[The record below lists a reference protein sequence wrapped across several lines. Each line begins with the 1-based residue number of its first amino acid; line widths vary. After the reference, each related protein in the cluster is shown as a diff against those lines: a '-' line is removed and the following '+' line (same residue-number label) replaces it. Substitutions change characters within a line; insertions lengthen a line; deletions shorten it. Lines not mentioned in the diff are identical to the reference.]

1 MNGPQSGRFLK
12 VRIGPKKHPFRR
24 SKGLQNQISVRFAS
38 AIASPVSRFDIVPC
52 VGSRVRRLCTMAKKR
67 SPSPAQAAEALPSS
81 AKAKSGDG
89 QIINGTG
96 LEGHLIVG
104 IGASAGGLG
113 AFRSFFSEMPTD
125 SGMAFI
131 LVQHLDPDYNSALAE
146 IISECTAM
154 PVVKAADGTV
164 AAPNSVAVIPQNAIL
179 KIEGGV
185 LRVALPESPTARRS
199 SIDTFFVSLAQ
210 DQGENA
216 VGIILSGFGSDGTIG
231 IEAIKEGGGLTLSEA
246 SFDHRAKFG
255 MPQSAA
261 AGGFVDYV
269 LQPQEM
275 PARLLE
281 YRNFKYRT
289 IDSLPEASEAGR
301 PNHLVTICA
310 VLNSRLGRDFGQYK
324 SSTLMR
330 RVRRRMQVL
339 HIEDPSEYIAQLR
352 VLPNEPDLLF
362 REILIGVTRFFRD
375 PAMFEALAETV
386 LPDLIAKGGPDE
398 PIRVWVAGCASGEEA
413 YSLAILFKEALSHA
427 ESPRK
432 VTIFSTDIDD
442 RAVTIA
448 RGGLYSDAIESDM
461 AAARLEQN
469 FVKEG
474 SRYRIA
480 KHIRDMCV
488 FSTHDLVKDPP
499 FSKLD
504 MISCRNLLIY
514 FETPLQQ
521 RVISTFHYGLKANG
535 LLWLGPSETIAAS
548 ARLFKVLDKRSRIFR
563 RLEVAAQIPRSSSSS
578 RRSAASPAQLSIE
591 ADSIDAQATRLMA
604 QYAPAYIVF
613 DGQYEIQRFSGPVA
627 KFMEPVSGGASLNL
641 FRMLH
646 AQLRPPVRGL
656 VRKALEEQRSFQ
668 ERVKFQ
674 VLGEEHTVN
683 LIAEPMTEPVGGQRC
698 LLLAFQELTPEALSS
713 VLENP
718 DKNASSFDPEHS
730 ELIAAREKLQTI
742 TEELETAN
750 EELQSSNEEFQSV
763 NEELHSTVEELETS
777 KEELQSINEELQTV
791 NAELNNRADSLVR
804 SNSDLANLFDSTSV
818 ATLFLDNKSHIR
830 RFTPAVTEIFNVRE
844 GDEGR
849 LISDFSSRLAGSALT
864 QDIAMVLRDLGSL
877 EREAESE
884 DGEGSYLVRV
894 KPYRD
899 LNNVIDGVVITL
911 IDISE
916 RKKLERD
923 RAHLAAIVASS
934 EDAIISHDL
943 EGRITSWNAGAE
955 KIYGYTASEMIGQPM
970 STLLDDVQIDEWP
983 ENLARLRQGNP
994 VTDIDISRVT
1004 KDDRV
1009 IYVSLTISPMCDAQG
1024 VIIGASAVARD
1035 IALRKRTENMLTES
1049 ETRLRLAC
1057 EVAAIGAWET
1067 DLRTG
1072 MSTWT
1077 DKMFDILGVNH
1088 DCAASA
1094 KLFFDHVHPD
1104 DVARVEERFN
1114 ASVASRTLF
1123 NEDFCVRRPDG
1134 EIRHLIGMGRVSE
1147 SENGEPTRMVGVNFD
1162 ITERKHN
1169 EEHTAMLMAELDH
1182 RVKNILAVVSSVVS
1196 QTLSA
1201 GGSAMAARAE
1211 IEGRIQAISR
1221 AHGLLSELG
1230 GVEGSLRELLAT
1242 ELAPYKHRANVTM
1255 SGDDIVLTSRAS
1267 LSMTLAIHELTTN
1280 SVKYGALSTDEG
1292 HLDVTWRVTGG
1303 SEKPMLEITW
1313 LETAGPPVTPPTTRG
1328 YGTKLIELSLV
1339 RALSAKVNREFL
1351 KSGVLCHISVPLI
1364 QDIGRIRSADL
1375 SEQTSK

>member
-1 MNGPQSGRFLK
+1 
-12 VRIGPKKHPFRR
+12 
-24 SKGLQNQISVRFAS
+24 
-38 AIASPVSRFDIVPC
+38 
-52 VGSRVRRLCTMAKKR
+52 
-67 SPSPAQAAEALPSS
+67 
-81 AKAKSGDG
+81 
-89 QIINGTG
+89 
-96 LEGHLIVG
+96 
-104 IGASAGGLG
+104 
-113 AFRSFFSEMPTD
+113 
-125 SGMAFI
+125 MAFV
-131 LVQHLDPDYNSALAE
+131 LVQHLDPDYNSALAG
-146 IISECTAM
+146 IISECTVM

-164 AAPNSVAVIPQNAIL
+164 AAPNTVSVIPQNAIL

-185 LRVALPESPTARRS
+185 LRVALPETPTARRS
-199 SIDTFFVSLAQ
+199 SIDTLLVSLAQ

-216 VGIILSGFGSDGTIG
+216 IGIILSGFGSDGTIG

-246 SFDHRAKFG
+246 AFDHRAKFG
-255 MPQSAA
+255 MPQSAT

-281 YRNFKYRT
+281 YRDFK
-289 IDSLPEASEAGR
+289 SKANHGLSEASGTGG

-339 HIEDPSEYIAQLR
+339 HIEDPSEYITKLR
-352 VLPNEPDLLF
+352 ELPNEPDLLF

-386 LPDLIAKGGPDE
+386 LPDLISNGSPDQ
-398 PIRVWVAGCASGEEA
+398 PIRVWVAGCATGEEA
-413 YSLAILFKEALSHA
+413 YSLAILFKNALSLA

-432 VTIFSTDIDD
+432 VTIFATDIDD
-442 RAVTIA
+442 RAVTVA
-448 RGGLYSDAIESDM
+448 RAGLYSDAIESDLTVTQ
-461 AAARLEQN
+461 LEQH
-469 FVKEG
+469 FLKEG

-514 FETPLQQ
+514 FESSLQQ

-548 ARLFKVLDKRSRIFR
+548 ARLFKSLDKRSRTFR
-563 RLEVAAQIPRSSSSS
+563 RLEVATQIPQSPPSS
-578 RRSAASPAQLSIE
+578 RRSITSPAQLSAE
-591 ADSIDAQATRLMA
+591 ADSIEAQATRLIA
-604 QYAPAYIVF
+604 QYTPAYIVF
-613 DGQYEIQRFSGPVA
+613 DGQHEIQRFSGPVA
-627 KFMEPVSGGASLNL
+627 KFMEPASGGASLNL

-646 AQLRPPVRGL
+646 AQLRPPVRSL
-656 VRKALEEQRSFQ
+656 VRKALEEQRSFHEQ
-668 ERVKFQ
+668 VTFQ
-674 VLGEEHTVN
+674 VSGKAHAVN

-698 LLLAFQELTPEALSS
+698 LLLAFQEITPDAASS
-713 VLENP
+713 VLEKSDHNLP
-718 DKNASSFDPEHS
+718 YVDAEHG

-777 KEELQSINEELQTV
+777 KEELQSINEELHTV

-818 ATLFLDNKSHIR
+818 ATLFLDNGSHIR
-830 RFTPAVTEIFNVRE
+830 RFTPAITEIFNVRE

-864 QDIAMVLRDLGSL
+864 QDIATVLRDLGSL

-911 IDISE
+911 IDISD

-923 RAHLAAIVASS
+923 QAHLAAIVASS

-943 EGRITSWNAGAE
+943 EGTITSWNAGAE

-983 ENLARLRQGNP
+983 ENLVRLRQGNP
-994 VTDIDISRVT
+994 VTNIDISRVT
-1004 KDDRV
+1004 KGDRV
-1009 IYVSLTISPMCDAQG
+1009 IYVSLTISPMRDAQG

-1035 IALRKRTENMLTES
+1035 IAMRKIAEQHTE
-1049 ETRLRLAC
+1049 
-1057 EVAAIGAWET
+1057 
-1067 DLRTG
+1067 
-1072 MSTWT
+1072 
-1077 DKMFDILGVNH
+1077 
-1088 DCAASA
+1088 
-1094 KLFFDHVHPD
+1094 
-1104 DVARVEERFN
+1104 
-1114 ASVASRTLF
+1114 
-1123 NEDFCVRRPDG
+1123 
-1134 EIRHLIGMGRVSE
+1134 
-1147 SENGEPTRMVGVNFD
+1147 
-1162 ITERKHN
+1162 
-1169 EEHTAMLMAELDH
+1169 MLMAELDH
-1182 RVKNILAVVSSVVS
+1182 RVKNILAVVSSVVT
-1196 QTLSA
+1196 QTLNA
-1201 GGSAMAARAE
+1201 GGSAFAAKAE

-1221 AHGLLSELG
+1221 AHGLLTELG
-1230 GVEGSLRELLAT
+1230 GVEGSLSELVAT
-1242 ELAPYKHRANVTM
+1242 ELRPFKQRTNVTM
-1255 SGDDIVLTSRAS
+1255 SGDDIVLTSRAN
-1267 LSMTLAIHELTTN
+1267 LSMALAIHELATN
-1280 SVKYGALSTDEG
+1280 SVKYGALSTEEG
-1292 HLDVTWRVTGG
+1292 HLDVTWRVTGTA
-1303 SEKPMLEITW
+1303 EKPDLEILW
-1313 LETAGPPVTPPTTRG
+1313 LETAGPPVVPPASRG

-1339 RALSAKVNREFL
+1339 RGLTAKVNREFL
-1351 KSGVLCHISVPLI
+1351 EVGVRCHISVPLTH
-1364 QDIGRIRSADL
+1364 DIGRIRSSHL
-1375 SEQTSK
+1375 LEKPSQ